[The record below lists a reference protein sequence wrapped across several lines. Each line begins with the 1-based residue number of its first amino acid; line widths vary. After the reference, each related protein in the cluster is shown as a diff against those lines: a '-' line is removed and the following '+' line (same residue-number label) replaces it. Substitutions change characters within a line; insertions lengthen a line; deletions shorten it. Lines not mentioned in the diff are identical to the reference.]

1 MKSNDEKGKKSYY
14 SLVLWMKSTTPRNPM
29 IIVAGRKNNGNSGT
43 GLGHTSGIVTVSI
56 FDSHSWAPTSST
68 GIT

>member
-29 IIVAGRKNNGNSGT
+29 IMDAGRNIEGNSGI
-43 GLGHTSGIVTVSI
+43 LL
-56 FDSHSWAPTSST
+56 
-68 GIT
+68 ITDPSLMNTLESP